1 MPSYFFFQLKQVA
14 GLIPAYLRGLIGV
27 GGVGEG
33 PGAPGAG
40 PTGLGEPSP
49 PGIGQDGA
57 VGTRG
62 TCCFA
67 MSARTRSPCGERI
80 SGRPSR
86 RSSLRTHRWSGRTP
100 LRSRKARRTCPLHLG
115 WRSPAPR
122 GRGASTYRRGP
133 PSRSHRLRRH
143 RRRPVP
149 WLGLDPHRGRQ
160 DLSRLP
166 RRRARSALHARF
178 AAIRSIA
185 GEREI
190 YAAGGVRDAADLLAL
205 KAAGAAGA
213 LISTALHERR
223 IVAAIC
229 RGCEA
234 GATLQ
239 LDLLAVGTE
248 LLEVS
253 DHIRDV
259 VV

>member
-143 RRRPVP
+143 RRRPF
-149 WLGLDPHRGRQ
+149 LGSGSTLIAADKTCRVCRGVELDPLYTRGSPQSGR
-160 DLSRLP
+160 SRASVKSMP
-166 RRRARSALHARF
+166 QAGSATL
-178 AAIRSIA
+178 
-185 GEREI
+185 
-190 YAAGGVRDAADLLAL
+190 
-205 KAAGAAGA
+205 
-213 LISTALHERR
+213 LISWRSRPPARP
-223 IVAAIC
+223 AP
-229 RGCEA
+229 
-234 GATLQ
+234 
-239 LDLLAVGTE
+239 
-248 LLEVS
+248 
-253 DHIRDV
+253 
-259 VV
+259 